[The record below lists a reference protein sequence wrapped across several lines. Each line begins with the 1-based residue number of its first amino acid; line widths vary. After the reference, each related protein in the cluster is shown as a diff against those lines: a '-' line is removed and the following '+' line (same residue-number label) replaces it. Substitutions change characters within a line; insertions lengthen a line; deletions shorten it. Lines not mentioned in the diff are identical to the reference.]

1 MTLNL
6 TVNESEPPACV
17 PAPPPAAQGQWRAV
31 ARFLGRPGTQP
42 FGPFATRDK
51 AEGCAVVLAGRADVE
66 AVAVEPVTP

>member
-6 TVNESEPPACV
+6 TVNESEPAACPV
-17 PAPPPAAQGQWRAV
+17 PPPAVPGQWRAV

-42 FGPFATRDK
+42 FGPFAARGR
-51 AEGCAVVLAGRADVE
+51 AEDCAVVLAGRADVE